1 MRLERKHDCWVGS
14 GMVRGRGS
22 GGGDQDAGFRL
33 TVARPRTSDV
43 LLKSTDKLITKPS
56 VRPDRLI

>member
-22 GGGDQDAGFRL
+22 GAGDEDAGFRL
-33 TVARPRTSDV
+33 TVAKPRTSNFVIPMLRRDEH
-43 LLKSTDKLITKPS
+43 
-56 VRPDRLI
+56 